1 MRSAALFL
9 VALWAAP
16 QDAGVSKGIAA
27 KYPGDAGLEHDP
39 DVLLVE
45 SFESDSW
52 LKTWQEISHPERKEI
67 ETDPGIALVGRR
79 CLRLPVTP
87 EGKETAAGWMH
98 YWWEGSQEVYLRYY
112 FRLSKGGDWRNNKL
126 LQLHGHPAGERYG
139 PGAGKKPT
147 GFDTISSG
155 TGVGGDQGPP
165 WTRVMLYTY
174 WPHQQGPWG
183 DNVLPNRGVEPKIN
197 EEEWTC
203 YEVMVKLNDVG
214 RENGE
219 QRLWINGRL
228 VVEQTG
234 MEWRK
239 TDKLVINNIMLS
251 TYTSEPPRPGT
262 RRTVWIDGVVLARR
276 YIGPMEPEKP
286 K

>member
-1 MRSAALFL
+1 MRLAALLLLF
-9 VALWAAP
+9 AAP
-16 QDAGVSKGIAA
+16 QNVPGISA
-27 KYPGDAGLEHDP
+27 KYPGDQGIEKDP
-39 DVLLVE
+39 DVIFAE
-45 SFESDSW
+45 SFETDSW
-52 LKTWQEISHPERKEI
+52 RKTWQEISHPELKEI
-67 ETDPGIALVGRR
+67 ETDPAAVLTGTR
-79 CLRLPVTP
+79 CLRLPFLP
-87 EGKETAAGWMH
+87 EMKDTGAGWMH
-98 YWWEGSQEVYLRYY
+98 HWWEGSSEVYLRYY

-126 LQLHGHPAGERYG
+126 LQLHGHPKGERYG

-147 GFDTISSG
+147 GFDTFCSG
-155 TGVGGDQGPP
+155 TGVGGSQGPP

-174 WPHQQGPWG
+174 WPHQKGPWG
-183 DNVLPNRGVEPKIN
+183 DNVMPNRGVEPKIH

-203 YEVMVKLNDVG
+203 FEVMVKLNDVG

-239 TDKLVINNIMLS
+239 TDKLVVNNIMLS
-251 TYTSEPPRPGT
+251 TNTSEPPQPGT
-262 RRTVWIDGVVLARR
+262 RRAVWIDGIVLARR
-276 YIGPMEPEKP
+276 YIGPMEAAKG

>member
-1 MRSAALFL
+1 MHPAAWLF
-9 VALWAAP
+9 VVLWAVP
-16 QDAGVSKGIAA
+16 QDPAPAKGLAER
-27 KYPGDAGLEHDP
+27 YHGDVGLEKDP

-52 LKTWQEISHPERKEI
+52 RKTWQEISHPERKEI
-67 ETDPGIALVGRR
+67 ETDPRLVLVGNR
-79 CLRLPVTP
+79 CLRLPFTP
-87 EGKETAAGWMH
+87 EAKENGAGWMH
-98 YWWEGSQEVYLRYY
+98 YWWEGSPEVYLRYY

-147 GFDTISSG
+147 GFDTICSG
-155 TGVGGDQGPP
+155 TGVGGAQGPP
-165 WTRVMLYTY
+165 WSRVMLYTY

-183 DNVLPNRGVEPKIN
+183 DNVLVNRGAEPKIL

-214 RENGE
+214 KENGE

-228 VVEQTG
+228 AVEQTG

-239 TDKLVINNIMLS
+239 TDKLVVNNIMLS
-251 TYTSEPPRPGT
+251 TYTSEPPQPGT
-262 RRTVWIDGVVLARR
+262 RRTLWVDGIVLARH
-276 YIGPMEPEKP
+276 YIGPIEPAKS